1 MWGSRWS
8 SRRWLEL
15 ARRAMLSP
23 RSLDPTKFIKHL
35 VSKQKR
41 RLVVDGFD
49 LDLTY
54 ITDQAHSACSASS
67 QAAQTGCTAAA
78 TLLVRAQ
85 VIAMGLP
92 SSGLTAMYRNPMTEV
107 CDFLNKY
114 HDGQYKVYNLCTR
127 PQDQYDPSKFGGNVA
142 SFPFADH
149 GVPPLAVVDEL
160 AHSVQNWVTSA
171 PERIVCIHCL
181 AGKGR
186 TGLMVCAALLLLGS
200 FSSAGDA
207 MAFYG
212 ERRMKNKKG
221 VTQASQRR
229 WVEYY
234 QQSLTGRV
242 DMKLQRTLVQVRVEG
257 YPASKHLSL
266 QVITPGGKQLL
277 DTGPFGGQAS
287 VCLGLTEDFCF
298 QLSDEDGK
306 PMGALWLHAAL

>member
-1 MWGSRWS
+1 
-8 SRRWLEL
+8 
-15 ARRAMLSP
+15 
-23 RSLDPTKFIKHL
+23 
-35 VSKQKR
+35 
-41 RLVVDGFD
+41 
-49 LDLTY
+49 
-54 ITDQAHSACSASS
+54 
-67 QAAQTGCTAAA
+67 
-78 TLLVRAQ
+78 
-85 VIAMGLP
+85 
-92 SSGLTAMYRNPMTEV
+92 MYRNPMTEV

-127 PQDQYDPSKFGGNVA
+127 PQDQYDPGKFGGNVA

-242 DMKLQRTLVQVRVEG
+242 DMQLQRTLVQVRVDG

-287 VCLGLTEDFCF
+287 VCLGLSEDFCF
-298 QLSDEDGK
+298 QLLLLPGSTYEPG
-306 PMGALWLHAAL
+306 PSYAPGGGVQAARRAGSLNICRSCFCSSRLCVSSAARTVSRTIARRSSNAMRASISCRCLRCACRTASRFLVDFCIRASRSSRWRSMCSSRLSCATLLI